1 MRFLIPQT
9 IRKLQMFY
17 EKIIYVVNL
26 LKYYLYILFFVQ
38 LIVVLS
44 LVSGCRTFGYNF
56 GTKNPYGSDVQTV
69 HVPIFKSTVLR
80 QDLAV
85 RLTEA
90 VCKRIE
96 ARTAY
101 KVVSNPMADSI
112 LEGKIVLRS
121 RGVALVNGYNDPRQ
135 IVESLSVEVRWQDRR
150 KRDLLE
156 FDPIAWNVGS
166 AQLSVQEYLVPEFG
180 QSELTAEQSEI
191 DKIANQIVNMMELPW

>member
-1 MRFLIPQT
+1 M
-9 IRKLQMFY
+9 
-17 EKIIYVVNL
+17 
-26 LKYYLYILFFVQ
+26 
-38 LIVVLS
+38 
-44 LVSGCRTFGYNF
+44 
-56 GTKNPYGSDVQTV
+56 
-69 HVPIFKSTVLR
+69 
-80 QDLAV
+80 

-96 ARTAY
+96 SRTAY
-101 KVVSNPMADSI
+101 KVVSNPMADSV

-121 RGVALVNGYNDPRQ
+121 RGVALVNSYNDPRQ

-180 QSELTAEQSEI
+180 QSELTAEQAEI